1 MDKVEL
7 IFKDAISSECA
18 LNKLFKREF
27 RKTVAENAADGLA
40 EYQFFADCSKYET
53 DDMFGTPKKIEHS
66 GHCVWVSDVWVWA
79 IPGSRIP
86 EIVKSKLKDGRFP
99 VRTVSLWYTPY
110 CYMNTGMDVDELYRK
125 SETEKVLYEDFDVKI
140 SMVRR
145 NVIPFFKSVQ
155 YCHKISKHEYVF
167 YLKRR
172 KSNKKIEGQ
181 LDVLRA
187 EAQQYDWGTPER
199 TKLAEKI
206 KKLSAK
212 LSYWHE
218 CFHADTLK
226 SLKTTAKHYFN
237 EWYTNDY

>member
-1 MDKVEL
+1 MNKVEL
-7 IFKDAISSECA
+7 IFKDARSSERA
-18 LNKLFKREF
+18 LNKLFEREF

-40 EYQFFADCSKYET
+40 EFQFFANCSKYET
-53 DDMFGTPKKIEHS
+53 DDMFGTPKKIEDA
-66 GHCVWVSDVWVWA
+66 GHCVWVSDVWA
-79 IPGSRIP
+79 SAGNCTP
-86 EIVKSKLKDGRFP
+86 ECVESKLKDGRFP

-110 CYMNTGMDVDELYRK
+110 HYMKTAMNIDELYRK
-125 SETEKVLYEDFDVKI
+125 SETEKVLYEDLDVKI

-155 YCHKISKHEYVF
+155 YCHKISKHEYVL

-172 KSNKKIEGQ
+172 KCNKKIEGQ

-187 EAQQYDWGTPER
+187 EAQQYAWGTPER
-199 TKLAEKI
+199 AKLSEKI
-206 KKLSAK
+206 KSLFAK

-226 SLKTTAKHYFN
+226 AMETKTKYYFN
-237 EWYTNDY
+237 DWYTNDY

>member
-1 MDKVEL
+1 MNKVEL
-7 IFKDAISSECA
+7 IFKDARSSERA
-18 LNKLFKREF
+18 LNKLFEREF

-40 EYQFFADCSKYET
+40 EFQFFADCSKYET
-53 DDMFGTPKKIEHS
+53 DDMFGTPKKIEDA
-66 GHCVWVSDVWVWA
+66 GHCVWVSDVWA
-79 IPGSRIP
+79 SAGSRTP
-86 EIVKSKLKDGRFP
+86 ECAKSKLKDGRFP

-110 CYMNTGMDVDELYRK
+110 HYMKTAMNIDELYRN

-155 YCHKISKHEYVF
+155 YCHKISKHEYVL

-187 EAQQYDWGTPER
+187 EAQQYAWGTPER
-199 TKLAEKI
+199 AKLSEKI
-206 KKLSAK
+206 KKLFAK

-226 SLKTTAKHYFN
+226 ALETTAKHYFN